1 MAVCFLFIM
10 LFCHIVD
17 DFYLQG
23 KLAQLKQKD
32 WWGENLPLSLE
43 WEDRVK
49 YLKDYKMAL
58 GIHAF
63 SWAFM
68 IQLPVMFC
76 MFWKNQFGFYTVVYV
91 ILFLINFFIHVYVDN
106 LKANI
111 YKINLIYDQLIH
123 IGQVLITWFVFYIFM
138 KIV

>member
-1 MAVCFLFIM
+1 M

-23 KLAQLKQKD
+23 KLAQLKQRD
-32 WWGENLPLSLE
+32 WWIENLPSSLA
-43 WEDRVK
+43 WEEKLK

-68 IQLPVMFC
+68 MQASIMFC
-76 MFWKNQFGFYTVVYV
+76 MFWKNQFGLYMLVYV
-91 ILFLINFFIHVYVDN
+91 ILFLLNFLVHFYVDT
-106 LKANI
+106 LKANF
-111 YKINLIYDQLIH
+111 YNINLIFDQLIH
-123 IGQVLITWFVFYIFM
+123 IVQVFITWFVFYIFM

>member
-1 MAVCFLFIM
+1 M

-23 KLAQLKQKD
+23 KLAQMKQRD
-32 WWGENLPLSLE
+32 WWGENIPSSLA
-43 WEDRVK
+43 WKDRLK

-68 IQLPVMFC
+68 MQLSIMFC
-76 MFWKNQFGFYTVVYV
+76 MFWKNQFGLYMLVYV
-91 ILFLINFFIHVYVDN
+91 ILFLINSLIHFYVDN
-106 LKANI
+106 LKANS
-111 YKINLIYDQLIH
+111 YKINLIFDQLIH
-123 IGQVLITWFVFYIFM
+123 IVQVFITWFVFYIFM

>member
-1 MAVCFLFIM
+1 M

-23 KLAQLKQKD
+23 KLAQMKQRD
-32 WWGENLPLSLE
+32 WWGENIPSSLA
-43 WEDRVK
+43 WKDRLK

-68 IQLPVMFC
+68 MQLSIMFC
-76 MFWKNQFGFYTVVYV
+76 MFWKNQFGLYMLVYV
-91 ILFLINFFIHVYVDN
+91 ILFLMNSLIHFYVDN
-106 LKANI
+106 LKANS
-111 YKINLIYDQLIH
+111 YKINLIFDQSIH
-123 IGQVLITWFVFYIFM
+123 IVQVFITWFVFYIFM